1 MVKILLVEDDPLL
14 IDIYTTKFKK
24 SDFSVEVESDGK
36 NVIKR
41 IETVK
46 PELVILDIVLPNMD
60 GWDILY
66 QLRKKKSLKNTKVL
80 ILSNL
85 GQEDEV
91 KRGMELGVVA
101 YLIKADY
108 TPTQVVAEVQKL
120 LNT

>member
-1 MVKILLVEDDPLL
+1 M
-14 IDIYTTKFKK
+14 
-24 SDFSVEVESDGK
+24 
-36 NVIKR
+36 IKR
-41 IETVK
+41 IEAVK
-46 PELVILDIVLPNMD
+46 PELVILDIVLPHMD

-120 LNT
+120 LNK